1 MFYNAFAP
9 PTGFEIDDDGNAIDS
24 KITTNKLVYGL
35 GYSHDFSLKSQSH
48 TKDLNLLLTLRLWIP

>member
-35 GYSHDFSLKSQSH
+35 GYSH
-48 TKDLNLLLTLRLWIP
+48 NLV

>member
-9 PTGFEIDDDGNAIDS
+9 PTGFEINDDGNAIDS

-35 GYSHDFSLKSQSH
+35 GFSHDFSLKSQSH
-48 TKDLNLLLTLRLWIP
+48 TKGLNFSLT